1 MGAEGA
7 ASLPKPAYIPLIA
20 LDNFIERLRETGIP
34 VVIDANLT
42 QTMSGGTAS
51 ALMSAL
57 RFLGLVDQSG
67 TPQDSLRKL
76 VAAYDTDR
84 WKDVFGD
91 LVDRAYAG
99 IIGDLDLTTA
109 TRSML
114 DDRFRKNSKAAGQV
128 LDKAARFYL
137 GALEKMQRPVSP
149 HFKVRKV
156 RMATPRKPLHSA
168 GGKSAPGRDNEADP
182 DTSSDLQQIRLQLLG
197 KPDVTITLPG
207 DFDAADWRF
216 LKPILEAYIDR
227 LTGAGAKS

>member
-1 MGAEGA
+1 MGAEGEA
-7 ASLPKPAYIPLIA
+7 GLPKPAYIPLIA
-20 LDNFIERLRETGIP
+20 LENFIERLKAAGIP
-34 VVIDANLT
+34 VVIDSNLT

-67 TPQDSLRKL
+67 TPQDSLRNL
-76 VAAYDTDR
+76 VTAYDTDR

-109 TRSML
+109 TRGML
-114 DDRFRKNSKAAGQV
+114 DDRFRKHSKAAGQV

-149 HFKVRKV
+149 HFKVRKARAV
-156 RMATPRKPLHSA
+156 GSKKPSRTTD
-168 GGKSAPGRDNEADP
+168 GKPAHQQDDETDSDDP
-182 DTSSDLQQIRLQLLG
+182 NVQHIRLQLLD
-197 KPDVTITLPG
+197 KPDVIITLPG
-207 DFDAADWRF
+207 DFDAADWTF
-216 LKPILEAYIDR
+216 IKPILEAYIAR
-227 LTGAGAKS
+227 LTSPASKP

>member
-1 MGAEGA
+1 MGAEGE
-7 ASLPKPAYIPLIA
+7 ASLPKPAYIPMIA
-20 LDNFIERLRETGIP
+20 LDNFIEKLRATGIP
-34 VVIDANLT
+34 AVIDSNLT
-42 QTMSGGTAS
+42 QTISGGTAS

-67 TPQDSLRKL
+67 RPQDSLRKL

-114 DDRFRKNSKAAGQV
+114 DERFRKNSKAAGQV

-137 GALEKMQRPVSP
+137 GALEKMQRPVSS
-149 HFKVRKV
+149 HFKVRKARAV
-156 RMATPRKPLHSA
+156 VSRKSSRTTD
-168 GGKSAPGRDNEADP
+168 GKHALQQDGKTDAADP
-182 DTSSDLQQIRLQLLG
+182 NVQHIRLQLLD
-197 KPDVTITLPG
+197 KPDVIITLPS
-207 DFDAADWRF
+207 DFDAADWTF
-216 LKPILEAYIDR
+216 LKPILEAYIAR
-227 LTGAGAKS
+227 LTGPASKP

>member
-1 MGAEGA
+1 MGAQGEA
-7 ASLPKPAYIPLIA
+7 NLPKPAYIPLIA
-20 LDNFIERLRETGIP
+20 LDNFIERLKARGIP
-34 VVIDANLT
+34 AVIDSDLT
-42 QTMSGGTAS
+42 QTMSSGTAS

-57 RFLGLVDQSG
+57 RFLGLVDPSG

-99 IIGDLDLTTA
+99 IIGDLDMTTA

-137 GALEKMQRPVSP
+137 GALEKMQRPLSP
-149 HFKVRKV
+149 HFKVRKTRAV
-156 RMATPRKPLHSA
+156 ASR
-168 GGKSAPGRDNEADP
+168 KSARTTAGKPAHQQDGEAD
-182 DTSSDLQQIRLQLLG
+182 SADLNMQHIRLQLLD
-197 KPDVTITLPG
+197 KPDVTITLPN
-207 DFDAADWRF
+207 DFDAADWTF
-216 LKPILEAYIDR
+216 LKPILEAYIAR
-227 LTGAGAKS
+227 LTNPASKP

>member
-1 MGAEGA
+1 MGAEGE

-20 LDNFIERLRETGIP
+20 LDNFIERLRATGIP
-34 VVIDANLT
+34 SVVDSNLT

-57 RFLGLVDQSG
+57 RFLGLVDPSG

-76 VAAYDTDR
+76 VAAHATNR

-137 GALEKMQRPVSP
+137 GALEKMQRPISP
-149 HFKVRKV
+149 HFKVRKARAV
-156 RMATPRKPLHSA
+156 ASRKPSRTMD
-168 GGKSAPGRDNEADP
+168 GKPAH
-182 DTSSDLQQIRLQLLG
+182 QQDSETDFANPNVQHIRLQLLD
-197 KPDVTITLPG
+197 KPDVTITLPS
-207 DFDAADWRF
+207 DFDA
-216 LKPILEAYIDR
+216 
-227 LTGAGAKS
+227 

>member
-1 MGAEGA
+1 MGAEGE

-20 LDNFIERLRETGIP
+20 LDNFIGRLRATGIP
-34 VVIDANLT
+34 VVIDSNLT

-149 HFKVRKV
+149 HFKVRKARTV
-156 RMATPRKPLHSA
+156 VSRKPSRTTD
-168 GGKSAPGRDNEADP
+168 GKAAHQQDDETNPADP
-182 DTSSDLQQIRLQLLG
+182 NVQHIRLQLLD
-197 KPDVTITLPG
+197 KPDVIITLPS
-207 DFDAADWRF
+207 DFDAADWTF
-216 LKPILEAYIDR
+216 LKPILEAYIAR
-227 LTGAGAKS
+227 LTGPASNR

>member
-1 MGAEGA
+1 MGKEGE

-20 LDNFIERLRETGIP
+20 LDNFVERLRATGIP
-34 VVIDANLT
+34 VVIDSNLT

-67 TPQDSLRKL
+67 RPQDSLRKL
-76 VAAYDTDR
+76 VAAYHTDR

-114 DDRFRKNSKAAGQV
+114 DDRFRKHSKAAGQV

-149 HFKVRKV
+149 HFKVRKARAV
-156 RMATPRKPLHSA
+156 VTRKSSRTTD
-168 GGKSAPGRDNEADP
+168 GKPAHRQDGDTVDP
-182 DTSSDLQQIRLQLLG
+182 SVQHIRLQLLN
-197 KPDVTITLPG
+197 KPDVTITLPS
-207 DFDAADWRF
+207 DFDAADWTF
-216 LKPILEAYIDR
+216 LKPILEAYIAR
-227 LTGAGAKS
+227 LTSPVSKP

>member
-1 MGAEGA
+1 MGAEGEA
-7 ASLPKPAYIPLIA
+7 GLPKPAYIPLITF
-20 LDNFIERLRETGIP
+20 DNFIARLKTTGIP
-34 VVIDANLT
+34 AIIDSNLT

-57 RFLGLVDQSG
+57 RFLGLVDPSG

-76 VAAYDTDR
+76 VAAYHTDR

-137 GALEKMQRPVSP
+137 GALEKMQRPLSP
-149 HFKVRKV
+149 HFKVRKTRAV
-156 RMATPRKPLHSA
+156 ASR
-168 GGKSAPGRDNEADP
+168 KSARTTAGKPDHQHGEAD
-182 DTSSDLQQIRLQLLG
+182 SADLNMQHIRLQLLD
-197 KPDVTITLPG
+197 KPDVTISLPI
-207 DFDAADWRF
+207 DFDAADWTF
-216 LKPILEAYIDR
+216 LKPILEAYIAR
-227 LTGAGAKS
+227 LTSPASKP

>member
-1 MGAEGA
+1 MGEEGE

-20 LDNFIERLRETGIP
+20 LDNFVERLKATGIP
-34 VVIDANLT
+34 VVIDSNLT

-76 VAAYDTDR
+76 VAAYHTDR

-91 LVDRAYAG
+91 LVDRAYTG

-114 DDRFRKNSKAAGQV
+114 DDRFRRHSKAAGQV

-149 HFKVRKV
+149 HFKVRKARAV
-156 RMATPRKPLHSA
+156 ATRKPSRTTD
-168 GGKSAPGRDNEADP
+168 GKPAHQQDGDTVDP
-182 DTSSDLQQIRLQLLG
+182 KVQHIRLQLLN
-197 KPDVTITLPG
+197 KPDVTITLPS
-207 DFDAADWRF
+207 DFDAADWTF
-216 LKPILEAYIDR
+216 LKPILEAYIAR
-227 LTGAGAKS
+227 LTSPVSKP

>member
-1 MGAEGA
+1 MGEEGE

-20 LDNFIERLRETGIP
+20 LDNFVERLKATGIP
-34 VVIDANLT
+34 VVIDSNLT

-76 VAAYDTDR
+76 VAAYHTDR

-91 LVDRAYAG
+91 LVDRAYTG

-114 DDRFRKNSKAAGQV
+114 DDRFRRHSKAAGQV

-149 HFKVRKV
+149 HFKVRKARAV
-156 RMATPRKPLHSA
+156 ATRKPSRTTD
-168 GGKSAPGRDNEADP
+168 GKPAHQQDGDTVDP
-182 DTSSDLQQIRLQLLG
+182 SVQHIRLQLLN
-197 KPDVTITLPG
+197 KPDVTITLPS
-207 DFDAADWRF
+207 DFDAADWTF
-216 LKPILEAYIDR
+216 LKPILEAYIAR
-227 LTGAGAKS
+227 LTSPVSKP

>member
-1 MGAEGA
+1 MGAEGE

-20 LDNFIERLRETGIP
+20 LDNFIERLRATGIP
-34 VVIDANLT
+34 VAIDSNLT

-57 RFLGLVDQSG
+57 RFLGLVDPSG

-84 WKDVFGD
+84 WKEVFGE
-91 LVDRAYAG
+91 LVDRAYAD

-114 DDRFRKNSKAAGQV
+114 DDRFRKNSKTAGQV

-137 GALEKMQRPVSP
+137 GALEKMQRPISP
-149 HFKVRKV
+149 HFKVRKARTV
-156 RMATPRKPLHSA
+156 APRKPSRA
-168 GGKSAPGRDNEADP
+168 ADGKPARQQGGGTDPADP
-182 DTSSDLQQIRLQLLG
+182 NVQHIRLQLLD

-207 DFDAADWRF
+207 DFDAADWTF
-216 LKPILEAYIDR
+216 LKPILEAYIAR
-227 LTGAGAKS
+227 LTGPASKP

>member
-1 MGAEGA
+1 MGAEGE

-20 LDNFIERLRETGIP
+20 LDDFIERLRATGIP
-34 VVIDANLT
+34 AVIDSNLT

-84 WKDVFGD
+84 WKDVFGN
-91 LVDRAYAG
+91 LVDRAYAT

-149 HFKVRKV
+149 HFKVRKARAV
-156 RMATPRKPLHSA
+156 ASRKPSRTTDGNPAHQQDRKTDS
-168 GGKSAPGRDNEADP
+168 ADP
-182 DTSSDLQQIRLQLLG
+182 SVQHIRLQLLD
-197 KPDVTITLPG
+197 KPDVTITLPS
-207 DFDAADWRF
+207 DFDAADWTF
-216 LKPILEAYIDR
+216 LKPILEAYIAR
-227 LTGAGAKS
+227 LTSPASKP

>member
-1 MGAEGA
+1 MDAEGEV
-7 ASLPKPAYIPLIA
+7 SLPKPAYIPLIA
-20 LDNFIERLRETGIP
+20 LDNFIERLKATGIP
-34 VVIDANLT
+34 AVIGPNLT

-84 WKDVFGD
+84 WKDVLGD
-91 LVDRAYAG
+91 LIDRAYAD

-149 HFKVRKV
+149 HFKVRKARTV
-156 RMATPRKPLHSA
+156 AARKIARTKDGKLAHQQ
-168 GGKSAPGRDNEADP
+168 GGESDFTDP
-182 DTSSDLQQIRLQLLG
+182 NRQHIRLQLLD
-197 KPDVTITLPG
+197 KPDVTITLPS
-207 DFDAADWRF
+207 DFDAADWTF
-216 LKPILEAYIDR
+216 LKPILEAYIAR
-227 LTGAGAKS
+227 LTNSASKP

>member
-1 MGAEGA
+1 MGAEGEA
-7 ASLPKPAYIPLIA
+7 NLPKPAYIPLIA
-20 LDNFIERLRETGIP
+20 LDNFIERLKATGIP
-34 VVIDANLT
+34 VVIDSNLT

-51 ALMSAL
+51 ALTSAL

-84 WKDVFGD
+84 WKEVFGD

-149 HFKVRKV
+149 HFKVRKARAV
-156 RMATPRKPLHSA
+156 ASRKPSRITDAEHALRQDGATDS
-168 GGKSAPGRDNEADP
+168 ADP
-182 DTSSDLQQIRLQLLG
+182 NVQHIRLQLLH
-197 KPDVTITLPG
+197 KADVTITLPS
-207 DFDAADWRF
+207 DFDAADWTF
-216 LKPILEAYIDR
+216 LKPILEAYIAR
-227 LTGAGAKS
+227 LTGPASKP

>member
-1 MGAEGA
+1 
-7 ASLPKPAYIPLIA
+7 
-20 LDNFIERLRETGIP
+20 
-34 VVIDANLT
+34 
-42 QTMSGGTAS
+42 MSGGTAS

-67 TPQDSLRKL
+67 RPQDSLRKL
-76 VAAYDTDR
+76 VAAYHTDR

-114 DDRFRKNSKAAGQV
+114 DDRFRKHSKAAGQV

-149 HFKVRKV
+149 HFKVRKARAV
-156 RMATPRKPLHSA
+156 VTRKSSRTTD
-168 GGKSAPGRDNEADP
+168 GKPAHQQDGDTVDP
-182 DTSSDLQQIRLQLLG
+182 NVQHIRLQLLN
-197 KPDVTITLPG
+197 KPDVTITLPS
-207 DFDAADWRF
+207 DFDAADWTF
-216 LKPILEAYIDR
+216 LKPILEAYIAR
-227 LTGAGAKS
+227 LTSPVSKP

>member
-1 MGAEGA
+1 MDAEGE

-20 LDNFIERLRETGIP
+20 LDNFIERLKATGIP
-34 VVIDANLT
+34 AVIGSSLT

-84 WKDVFGD
+84 WKDVLGD
-91 LVDRAYAG
+91 LIDRAYAN

-149 HFKVRKV
+149 HFKVRKARTV
-156 RMATPRKPLHSA
+156 AARKTARTKDGKPAHQQ
-168 GGKSAPGRDNEADP
+168 GGESDSTDP
-182 DTSSDLQQIRLQLLG
+182 NLQHIRLQLLD
-197 KPDVTITLPG
+197 KQDVIITLPS
-207 DFDAADWRF
+207 DFDAADWTF
-216 LKPILEAYIDR
+216 LKPILEAYIAR
-227 LTGAGAKS
+227 LTSSASKP